1 MKYRDRFLERLLV
14 RYIRDLTGHGLS
26 TTSGDKST
34 LLLEIKSDFSSR
46 VPDLV
51 DKITESCDPQCGAH
65 KPLDLK
71 LPPKEYVLI

>member
-26 TTSGDKST
+26 TTSRDKST

-46 VPDLV
+46 VPD
-51 DKITESCDPQCGAH
+51 DKIKESCDPQCGAH

>member
-26 TTSGDKST
+26 TTSEDKST

-46 VPDLV
+46 VPD